1 MRRESHHLATVLS
14 LEVRDAV
21 TEIAGPAP
29 PMLGVHRV
37 HGPGH
42 HVAHRHLPRA
52 PGPNRPR
59 ILRPRVD
66 DRLVDRQ
73 YDPRRLGRLVQTV
86 QHHPGLDNRDAGGG
100 ANLAAKGPLREFG
113 VDPVSQ
119 KPVVAKDGKFG
130 VYVTDGETNATV
142 PRGED
147 PMEIDFDRAVELI
160 ADKIVILRRTENLFV
175 DEAVQDQE
183 VLVVQ
188 HFRHTFKHDDF
199 KAVQGLT
206 FDVYENEIFGL
217 LGPNGA
223 GKTTTVRI
231 LATLLSPDSGQ
242 AFVSGIDVLK
252 HPDEVRKIIGLSGQY
267 AAVDETLTGWDN
279 LIMFGRLYHL
289 SAKAAKDRA
298 VELLEQFVLSDAAKR
313 PIRTY
318 SGGMRRR
325 LDLAASLIIRP
336 KVLFLDEPTT
346 GLDPRGRQDMWG
358 VIDELVKGG
367 VTLLLTTQYL
377 EEADH
382 LADEIAVIDHGK
394 VIARGTSDSLKRQVG
409 GERLEIV
416 VENEYVAA
424 VTEIVAKV
432 SGGAVNVDES
442 MRQISAPVTTG
453 SKALI
458 EAAKML
464 DEKGIHP
471 LDIGLKRPSLDDVFL
486 SLTGHVAEE
495 KVAEE
500 ELTTKGRRRGK

>member
-1 MRRESHHLATVLS
+1 MKAVIAENLIKTYNKGSVQALDGLSLDVEEGTVL
-14 LEVRDAV
+14 
-21 TEIAGPAP
+21 
-29 PMLGVHRV
+29 GV
-37 HGPGH
+37 
-42 HVAHRHLPRA
+42 
-52 PGPNRPR
+52 
-59 ILRPRVD
+59 
-66 DRLVDRQ
+66 
-73 YDPRRLGRLVQTV
+73 
-86 QHHPGLDNRDAGGG
+86 
-100 ANLAAKGPLREFG
+100 
-113 VDPVSQ
+113 
-119 KPVVAKDGKFG
+119 
-130 VYVTDGETNATV
+130 
-142 PRGED
+142 
-147 PMEIDFDRAVELI
+147 
-160 ADKIVILRRTENLFV
+160 
-175 DEAVQDQE
+175 
-183 VLVVQ
+183 
-188 HFRHTFKHDDF
+188 
-199 KAVQGLT
+199 
-206 FDVYENEIFGL
+206 

-231 LATLLSPDSGQ
+231 LATLLSPDSGR
-242 AFVSGIDVLK
+242 ANVAGIDVLK

-289 SAKAAKDRA
+289 SAKSASARA
-298 VELLEQFVLSDAAKR
+298 VELLEQFRLTESAKR

-325 LDLAASLIIRP
+325 LDLAASLIVRP

-394 VIARGTSDSLKRQVG
+394 VIARGTSDSLKKQVG

-416 VENEYVAA
+416 VENENMAA
-424 VTEIVAKV
+424 VKEIVAKV
-432 SGGAVNVDES
+432 SGSAINVDEGL
-442 MRQISAPVTTG
+442 RQISAPVTTG

-458 EAAKML
+458 EAAKLL

-486 SLTGHVAEE
+486 ALTGHVAEE
-495 KVAEE
+495 KEE
-500 ELTTKGRRRGK
+500 DEIYG